1 MKNQKVTTK
10 TISIK
15 KAIATAAKM
24 TTTANANSTCMFVA
38 HQPKMPKGAEKLRK
52 F

>member
-1 MKNQKVTTK
+1 MKIGKVLA
-10 TISIK
+10 SL
-15 KAIATAAKM
+15 ALMVTAYNV
-24 TTTANANSTCMFVA
+24 NAACMFYI